1 MKKHL
6 ISFIFVLLFLG
17 PASSFS
23 LTGIDE
29 MALFDMDLGQ
39 LELQA
44 AQLKARLEKDSS
56 SYETAVGLGVVR
68 FFMAVKNPNDFS
80 ATAVQLL
87 EQALQAKPEDNE
99 VRCYLGSSY
108 LLRAASEPDQA
119 IQASYAGK
127 GLEYMDAAV
136 KNRPDSISIRM
147 VRGNTAMALPDFLN
161 RRATAYQDFEYIA
174 DVFKT
179 EAKFPPRLKASVYG
193 SLSNLYEKDGDA
205 EKARG
210 YRALAEKPGN

>member
-6 ISFIFVLLFLG
+6 ISFIFVLLFLA

-56 SYETAVGLGVVR
+56 NYETTVGLGVVR
-68 FFMAVKNPNDFS
+68 FFMAVKNPKDFS
-80 ATAVQLL
+80 ATSVQLL
-87 EQALQAKPEDNE
+87 EQALQAKPEDDE
-99 VRCYLGSSY
+99 VRCYLGSAY

-119 IQASYAGK
+119 IQASYVGK

-136 KNRPDSISIRM
+136 KNRPDSISTRM

-161 RRATAYQDFEYIA
+161 RRATAYQDFEYIT

-179 EAKFPPRLKASVYG
+179 EIRLSPRLKASVYG
-193 SLSNLYEKDGDA
+193 SLSILYEKDGDA
-205 EKARG
+205 EKARE
-210 YRALAEKPGN
+210 YRTLAEKLGN